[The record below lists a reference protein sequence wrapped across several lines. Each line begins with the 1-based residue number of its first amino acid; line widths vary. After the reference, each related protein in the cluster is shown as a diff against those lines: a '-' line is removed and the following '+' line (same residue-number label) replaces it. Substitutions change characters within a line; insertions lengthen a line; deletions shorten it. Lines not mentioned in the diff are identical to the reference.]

1 MPRGGARPGSGP
13 APSLGALARVRDG
26 KEWVRLPQR
35 GLAEDEVPPW
45 PEHLP
50 EHEPLPQPRPLR
62 DGATDLQ
69 RETHED
75 RVAAYDRSVLR
86 AHERNEA
93 ERTYWH
99 RLWAEQPQA
108 HVWRADGT
116 EDIVALFVRTTLEA
130 SEPGGTTS
138 ARTLVK
144 QLASDLLL
152 NTAALHSARY
162 VIDRT
167 MQGEPAMPDAGQQ
180 PHVATGT
187 GTTGP
192 VRSIRDG
199 LTIVPP
205 VVDDDDA
212 DG

>member
-26 KEWVRLPQR
+26 KEWVRLPQA
-35 GLAEDEVPPW
+35 GLAEDEAPPW

-50 EHEPLPQPRPLR
+50 EHEPLPAPRALR
-62 DGATDLQ
+62 DGATELQ
-69 RETHED
+69 REAHAE
-75 RVAAYDRSVLR
+75 RVEAYDRSVTR
-86 AHERNEA
+86 AMEANER
-93 ERTYWH
+93 ERAYWH
-99 RLWAEQPQA
+99 RLWTEQPQA

-130 SEPGGTTS
+130 ALPSGTTS

-167 MQGEPAMPDAGQQ
+167 MQGEPAMPDAAAQ

-187 GTTGP
+187 GGHVAMP
-192 VRSIRDG
+192 SVRDG
-199 LTIVPP
+199 LHIVPP
-205 VVDDDDA
+205 VDDDDA
-212 DG
+212 DE

>member
-1 MPRGGARPGSGP
+1 M
-13 APSLGALARVRDG
+13 RDG
-26 KEWVRLPQR
+26 KEWVRLPQA
-35 GLAEDEVPPW
+35 GVAEDEVPEWPSYM
-45 PEHLP
+45 PEHQ
-50 EHEPLPQPRPLR
+50 PLPQPRALR
-62 DGATDLQ
+62 DGATELQ
-69 RETHED
+69 REQYED
-75 RVAAYDRSVLR
+75 RVAAYDRSVVY
-86 AHERNEA
+86 AMERNDA
-93 ERTYWH
+93 ERSYW
-99 RLWAEQPQA
+99 RELWTTQPQA

-130 SEPGGTTS
+130 SQPGGTTS

-167 MQGEPAMPDAGQQ
+167 MEGAPAMPDAAAQ

-187 GTTGP
+187 GGAAP

-199 LTIVPP
+199 LHVVPP
-205 VVDDDDA
+205 PAADDDD
-212 DG
+212 DEQ

>member
-13 APSLGALARVRDG
+13 APSLDALKRVRDG

-35 GLAEDEVPPW
+35 GLLEDDVPLW
-45 PEHLP
+45 PAHLP
-50 EHEPLPQPRPLR
+50 EHRPLPEPRPLR
-62 DGATDLQ
+62 DGASDLQ
-69 RETHED
+69 REQHED

-93 ERTYWH
+93 ERAYWC
-99 RLWAEQPQA
+99 RLWSEQPQA

-116 EDIVALFVRTTLEA
+116 EDVVALFVRTTLEA
-130 SEPGGTTS
+130 AEPGGTTS

-167 MQGEPAMPDAGQQ
+167 MEGQPAMPDAGAQ

-187 GTTGP
+187 GGAVPT
-192 VRSIRDG
+192 RSIRDG
-199 LTIVPP
+199 LHIVPP
-205 VVDDDDA
+205 VDDDEPDE
-212 DG
+212 